1 MESAYL
7 GIVLWLL
14 LAAMAGRYLI
24 IRPTD
29 RDDRIGALVFFI
41 VIGLPIFILG
51 LVLIVQPSIAWA
63 PRLLD
68 LSQKG
73 SGLRLRLSPEWC
85 SLIRGQHFNAFN
97 EVTERG
103 LSLCHRIAGALAFHS
118 AGFSTPGAE
127 TAHRDDVLA
136 YENRWPLG
144 ELLGRSYVWQH

>member
-51 LVLIVQPSIAWA
+51 LVLIVQPSIA
-63 PRLLD
+63 
-68 LSQKG
+68 
-73 SGLRLRLSPEWC
+73 
-85 SLIRGQHFNAFN
+85 
-97 EVTERG
+97 
-103 LSLCHRIAGALAFHS
+103 
-118 AGFSTPGAE
+118 
-127 TAHRDDVLA
+127 
-136 YENRWPLG
+136 
-144 ELLGRSYVWQH
+144 